1 MNSLRSYSDL
11 KMDWISDASPSSSVV
26 LPPVTHPWQDRVFKR
41 INTETSQVERHAQLM
56 QRRRVTV
63 GRNF

>member
-11 KMDWISDASPSSSVV
+11 KMDWIPDASPSSSVV

-41 INTETSQVERHAQLM
+41 IDPHTGEVKSQSELMERGARTIGGNL
-56 QRRRVTV
+56 
-63 GRNF
+63 